1 MVDLYG
7 HEPGNGGHSQ
17 GRPTAHRDL
26 LYSERWRFCDKAFSR
41 KQKLS
46 LSSGRLLTLWMM
58 RKYRDFGRL
67 SSTSVIQTSCAM
79 LSESSTKCFRNANIS
94 SLRRRSKELVY
105 ERASAVLIFEFVPR
119 PNTAKSEGLRRRA
132 AHEILPR
139 PFLEWTK
146 SAQAELA

>member
-1 MVDLYG
+1 MTAL
-7 HEPGNGGHSQ
+7 
-17 GRPTAHRDL
+17 PTT
-26 LYSERWRFCDKAFSR
+26 AFSR

-46 LSSGRLLTLWMM
+46 LRSDRLSTLWIM
-58 RKYRDFGRL
+58 RKYKDFGRL

-79 LSESSTKCFRNANIS
+79 LSESSTKCFRNGQSLSNIS
-94 SLRRRSKELVY
+94 PLRSRSKELVY
-105 ERASAVLIFEFVPR
+105 ERAFVLIFEFVPR

-139 PFLEWTK
+139 PFILEWTK

>member
-1 MVDLYG
+1 MTAL
-7 HEPGNGGHSQ
+7 
-17 GRPTAHRDL
+17 PTT
-26 LYSERWRFCDKAFSR
+26 AFSR

-46 LSSGRLLTLWMM
+46 LRSGRLLTLWMM

-79 LSESSTKCFRNANIS
+79 LSESSTKCFRNGQSLSNIS
-94 SLRRRSKELVY
+94 PLRSRSKELVY
-105 ERASAVLIFEFVPR
+105 ECAFVLIFEFVSR

>member
-1 MVDLYG
+1 MPAFSVVLQFAKLHHY
-7 HEPGNGGHSQ
+7 
-17 GRPTAHRDL
+17 
-26 LYSERWRFCDKAFSR
+26 AFSR

-46 LSSGRLLTLWMM
+46 LRSGRLLTLWMI

-79 LSESSTKCFRNANIS
+79 LSESSTKCFRNGQSLSNIS
-94 SLRRRSKELVY
+94 HLRSRSKELVD
-105 ERASAVLIFEFVPR
+105 ERAFVLIFEFVPR